1 MMKYILAVLT
11 VLLVR
16 AQAQI
21 PDLDEFSQ
29 DLELDL
35 PAGTP
40 SPAEEPSGLPS
51 NHLFSGWELVKEL
64 TGELKKMKDE
74 EILHLVLPPGPYLVA
89 PNVPGIPE
97 GYRRISTAVSGE
109 PMQSGQ
115 LLKVV
120 LHADGNFS
128 TALFLSE
135 VPDGQLPPGLDI
147 SPVPKTH
154 LMGLITD
161 IQVLDRSSPLILNAF
176 VRLQRQAA
184 AEGITL
190 DRREF
195 VFLPIE
201 PGRVFFGLERRPAA
215 PGGNSGEA
223 Q

>member
-1 MMKYILAVLT
+1 MKPVLAVLT
-11 VLLVR
+11 LLLVR
-16 AQAQI
+16 AQAQL

-40 SPAEEPSGLPS
+40 APAVDTSTLPP

-64 TGELKKMKDE
+64 TGELNKLKDG

-89 PNVPGIPE
+89 PNVPGIRE
-97 GYRRISTAVSGE
+97 GYRRISTAVTE
-109 PMQSGQ
+109 ETLQSGQ

-135 VPDGQLPPGLDI
+135 APGDQLPPGLDI

-154 LMGLITD
+154 LVGLITD
-161 IQVLDRSSPLILNAF
+161 IQVLDRASPLILNAF

-184 AEGITL
+184 AEGIRL

-195 VFLPIE
+195 IFLPIE

-215 PGGNSGEA
+215 AGGNSRDA
-223 Q
+223 P